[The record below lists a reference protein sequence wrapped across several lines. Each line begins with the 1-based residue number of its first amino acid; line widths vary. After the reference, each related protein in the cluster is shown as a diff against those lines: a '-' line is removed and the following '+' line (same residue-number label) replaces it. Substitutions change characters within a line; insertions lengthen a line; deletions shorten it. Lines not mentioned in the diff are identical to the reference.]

1 MPHKIGEVL
10 PILAH
15 LNNPIY
21 MGGPVDTQ
29 SIFFL
34 HPYKDLKDALFVSDG
49 LYMNGDSTELKDML
63 ELEFA
68 YPQELRFYLGY
79 AGWAAGQLEDE
90 IKEKSWLIGAPNTD
104 LVFDNSLDDMIW
116 RKSVELLGDDYKDLA
131 HFPIDPQMN

>member
-1 MPHKIGEVL
+1 
-10 PILAH
+10 
-15 LNNPIY
+15 

-49 LYMNGDSTELKDML
+49 IYMNGDSTELKDML